1 MPRGGAFGKLIFVL
15 NVLYD
20 TPMYTTYF
28 SKNNAH
34 PSSIVIKSYICAM
47 ETNKTYE
54 KVRAYVEK
62 YYKSFYNENLRVEE
76 AMSVF
81 YVYNHPDG
89 SPMVFSKSIL
99 NKV

>member
-1 MPRGGAFGKLIFVL
+1 
-15 NVLYD
+15 
-20 TPMYTTYF
+20 MYTFYF

-54 KVRAYVEK
+54 KVKAYVEK
-62 YYKSFYNENLRVEE
+62 YYKSFYNENLVVEE

-89 SPMVFSKSIL
+89 SPMVFSKGIL
-99 NKV
+99 GEDDNNCYAAPV

>member
-1 MPRGGAFGKLIFVL
+1 
-15 NVLYD
+15 
-20 TPMYTTYF
+20 
-28 SKNNAH
+28 
-34 PSSIVIKSYICAM
+34 M
-47 ETNKTYE
+47 ETNETHE
-54 KVRAYVEK
+54 KVKAYVQK

-99 NKV
+99 SKVWIWK

>member
-1 MPRGGAFGKLIFVL
+1 ME
-15 NVLYD
+15 
-20 TPMYTTYF
+20 
-28 SKNNAH
+28 KNPTH
-34 PSSIVIKSYICAM
+34 
-47 ETNKTYE
+47 E
-54 KVRAYVEK
+54 KVKAYVEK
-62 YYKSFYNENLRVEE
+62 YYKSFYNENLVVEE